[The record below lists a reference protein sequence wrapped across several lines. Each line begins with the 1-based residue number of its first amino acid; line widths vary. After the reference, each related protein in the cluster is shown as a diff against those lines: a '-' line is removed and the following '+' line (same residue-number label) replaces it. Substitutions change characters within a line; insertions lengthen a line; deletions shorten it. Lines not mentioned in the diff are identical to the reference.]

1 MNLYHTH
8 DLKQPLRLSVDNLT
22 DHMWGGQWIR
32 SFKDLAPSASPVGEA
47 WELSA
52 RPEHPSRVEVGAG
65 VSVSLTE
72 LVRDH
77 ATFILGEKL
86 VRAYGERLP
95 LLTKFIDAADD
106 LSVQVHPDDAH
117 LPAGE
122 SGKSESWLILA
133 TERGAENGFIYLGF
147 DSMKADAY
155 PTRAAFADA
164 FFDALNQANSMGPR
178 DDAAVRARAE
188 RVVLPFLNRVRVKPG
203 DVFNVRP
210 GVVHA
215 IGRGVRLFEIQQA
228 SDLTY
233 RVWDW
238 NRPDAKER
246 AAGRLAF
253 RPLHLKEARR
263 VMDFDADAAETGS
276 ATLLGENERELVREF
291 KDRFLLTRI
300 DLKPGLEYT
309 LETNGVFQAL
319 TIIDGNV
326 ALGGVSAQRGRSVL
340 IPAALERVTLR
351 STAPAVVLRATVPV

>member
-1 MNLYHTH
+1 MTPYHTH
-8 DLKQPLRLSVDNLT
+8 DLKKPLRLSVDNLT

-32 SFKDLAPSASPVGEA
+32 SFKGLSPSVSPVGEA

-65 VSVSLTE
+65 APVSLTD
-72 LVRDH
+72 LIRDH
-77 ATFILGEKL
+77 AVFILGEKL
-86 VRAYGERLP
+86 VRAHGERLP

-117 LPAGE
+117 LGGGE
-122 SGKSESWLILA
+122 SGKSESWLILG

-147 DSMKADAY
+147 DPLKADAY
-155 PTRAAFADA
+155 PTRDAFAEA
-164 FFDALNQANSMGPR
+164 FFNALNQANSLGPS
-178 DDAAVRARAE
+178 DDAALRARAE

-203 DVFNVRP
+203 DVFHVRP

-253 RPLHLKEARR
+253 RPLHMQDARR
-263 VMDFDADAAETGS
+263 VLDFSADSVETGNS
-276 ATLLGENERELVREF
+276 VALGDNERELVREF
-291 KDRFLLTRI
+291 KNRFLLTRI
-300 DLKPGLEYT
+300 DLKPGLAHT
-309 LETNGVFQAL
+309 LQTNGVFQAL

-326 ALGGVSAQRGRSVL
+326 ALGGVAVQRGRSVL
-340 IPAALERVTLR
+340 IPAALDSVTLR